1 MRSGL
6 DASDV
11 GFWVS
16 WERGEEWG
24 GSCGISMHERES
36 GRFSVESEIKTSRER
51 WEESYVEEV
60 NYRN

>member
-6 DASDV
+6 DASHV
-11 GFWVS
+11 RFWVFR
-16 WERGEEWG
+16 ERREEWG

-36 GRFSVESEIKTSRER
+36 GRFSVESEIKTSGER
-51 WEESYVEEV
+51 WEESYVEV